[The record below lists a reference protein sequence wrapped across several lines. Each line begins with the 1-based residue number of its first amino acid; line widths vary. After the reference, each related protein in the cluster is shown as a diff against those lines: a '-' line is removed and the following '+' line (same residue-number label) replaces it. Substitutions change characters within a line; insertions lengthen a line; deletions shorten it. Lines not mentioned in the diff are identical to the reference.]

1 MKITA
6 AGMYGDK
13 LVVEFGDLPRQL
25 GDGSTATVTYDFSC
39 EASMEAFAALCRDVG
54 IMNPTDTSQ
63 LIGKEITN
71 NQQETTHGV

>member
-1 MKITA
+1 MKITD

-13 LVVEFGDLPRQL
+13 LVVEFG
-25 GDGSTATVTYDFSC
+25 ANAETYDF
-39 EASMEAFAALCRDVG
+39 ATPQGINKFAELCRDVG

-63 LIGKEITN
+63 LIGKETTT

>member
-1 MKITA
+1 MKITD
-6 AGMYGDK
+6 AGMYGDR
-13 LVVEFGDLPRQL
+13 LVVEFG
-25 GDGSTATVTYDFSC
+25 ANAETYDF
-39 EASMEAFAALCRDVG
+39 ATPQGINKFAELCRDVG